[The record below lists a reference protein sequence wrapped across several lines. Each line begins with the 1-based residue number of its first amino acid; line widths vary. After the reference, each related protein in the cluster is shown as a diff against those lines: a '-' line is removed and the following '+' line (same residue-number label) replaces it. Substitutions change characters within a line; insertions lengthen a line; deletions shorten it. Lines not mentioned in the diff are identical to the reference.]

1 MCTHTTKH
9 VSVYLLKKQH
19 MHVYTHSQ
27 TDSLPGKKDPP
38 EAPLI
43 QPVTEAYQQD
53 MDLKGSERLSRC
65 YPAYLQHYFCF
76 KCIQKKKKK
85 AENSFSHI

>member
-43 QPVTEAYQQD
+43 QPVIEAYQQD
-53 MDLKGSERLSRC
+53 MDLKGLERLSRC

-76 KCIQKKKKK
+76 KCIQKKKK